1 MKYSAVLA
9 LLLILC
15 ACNNQTPE
23 SNNGKN
29 STTAQ
34 NSITTSHNTAIKSRV
49 VEAGIYRLV
58 RSGGLIDD
66 PSTSTGKSVS
76 KPVVEL
82 IQTSQRIPLIKSAQM
97 YFQYRIWPV
106 PNQPAYADIRRVLKH
121 PPMTL
126 PNGKVVTGSEFTI
139 KNRVSVNQLIGYT
152 GYGLDED
159 YEMVAG
165 DWVFEIWYQNR
176 KVVEQTFT
184 TYIPDKTE
192 LAKLEPLL
200 TLGNRVL
207 GQTQSPENFD
217 RFHWP
222 RIVIGK
228 STTATQIP
236 AKLSN

>member
-1 MKYSAVLA
+1 MKYSAVLV

-15 ACNNQTPE
+15 SCNNQTPE
-23 SNNGKN
+23 SSRGEKIP
-29 STTAQ
+29 TAQ
-34 NSITTSHNTAIKSRV
+34 NSVTTSRNTAVKSRV

-82 IQTSQRIPLIKSAQM
+82 IKTTQRIPLIKSAQM

-106 PNQPAYADIRRVLKH
+106 PNQPAYANIRRVLKH

-126 PNGKVVTGSEFTI
+126 PSGKVVTGSEFTI

-152 GYGLDED
+152 GYGLNEG
-159 YEMVAG
+159 YETVAG
-165 DWVFEIWYQNR
+165 DWVFEIWYQNQ
-176 KVVEQTFT
+176 KVLEQTFT
-184 TYIPDKTE
+184 TYTPDKAE
-192 LAKLEPLL
+192 LARLEPLL
-200 TLGNRVL
+200 TPGNRVL
-207 GQTQSPENFD
+207 GKTQSPENFD

-228 STTATQIP
+228 TTTTTKQP
-236 AKLSN
+236 TELHN